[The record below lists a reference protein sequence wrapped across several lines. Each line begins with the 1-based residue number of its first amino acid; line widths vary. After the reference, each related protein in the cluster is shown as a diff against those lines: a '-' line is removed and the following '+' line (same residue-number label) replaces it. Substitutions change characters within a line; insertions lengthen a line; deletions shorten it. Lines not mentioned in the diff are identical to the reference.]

1 MLYYFTEWCAIDHDG
16 IGIHLKA
23 GKCAFPPFGMGICC
37 EGPHNASMWMN
48 CDSVL
53 AQTGS

>member
-1 MLYYFTEWCAIDHDG
+1 MLYCFTEWCEIDHDG

-23 GKCAFPPFGMGICC
+23 GKCAFPSFGMGISCA
-37 EGPHNASMWMN
+37 GPHNASMWMN

-53 AQTGS
+53 DQIGS